1 MEVKMA
7 SKGPGGVKQIRVG
20 SAFECEEWVS
30 VHSVHFSDALHR
42 ASNLGPNID
51 GWNWNPILK
60 QLSMLCHVKKS
71 SLSEARGKTQTLVL
85 SGQTQ
90 IQKDAVRCEALQ
102 AVVSN
107 FET

>member
-51 GWNWNPILK
+51 GWN
-60 QLSMLCHVKKS
+60 
-71 SLSEARGKTQTLVL
+71 
-85 SGQTQ
+85 
-90 IQKDAVRCEALQ
+90 
-102 AVVSN
+102 
-107 FET
+107 